1 MSFIFPYFK
10 SYKRILALTLWL
22 AAINQVFSLLDPQ
35 VFRLIIDRYV
45 TNYQDYDTRSFVIG
59 VWWLLLLSV
68 AVAMVSRIAKNFQ
81 DYFANVMTQNIGMQI
96 YQTSISH
103 AFSLPYSILEDQ
115 QSGQLLDKLNKAR
128 QSIQTFITSLINN
141 VFIAIVGLI
150 FVLIYA
156 STVHRLIAI
165 FYAAV
170 LPLMGGII
178 YTLSK
183 QLKKAQQAIVTET
196 AWLAGATTETIR
208 NVGLVKSLGLEQQE
222 MKRLEMVNTQILWL
236 ELKKIKTVRL
246 IDFSQGTLI
255 NLMRVCLLGTMFWLV
270 YTESIT
276 LGEFFSLYFYSFYIF
291 SPLYML
297 GEVLKNYQEAKASHE
312 IVQDLLSQQ
321 PDMHQQ
327 TATGKIEH
335 IDSLRFSDVSFQYTE
350 GKEVLHAISVEVNR
364 GETIAFVGPSWSG
377 KSTIIKLL
385 LGLYQPTKWS
395 IRINDDEV
403 TTFDPQ
409 QLKWLI
415 GLVSQDTQLFSGT
428 IRQNLQFVHPE
439 ATDDEMIRALDYA
452 QLHDLVN
459 QEAWL
464 DLKIGEGGLKLSG
477 GQKQRLAIAR
487 ALLKDP
493 ELLIFDEATSS
504 LDSLVEAEI
513 TETIK
518 EISWGKQTVS
528 TILIAHRLS
537 TVVHAD
543 RIYVLEKGSIIEQGT
558 HDELLEMKGLYY
570 SLWRQQIGE

>member
-1 MSFIFPYFK
+1 MTFIFRYFR
-10 SYKRILALTLWL
+10 SYKRTLVLTLFL
-22 AAINQVFSLLDPQ
+22 AATNQVFSLLDPQ
-35 VFRLIIDRYV
+35 VFRLIIDNYV
-45 TNYQDYDTRSFVIG
+45 TNYKNYDTRSFVIG

-68 AVAMVSRIAKNFQ
+68 WVAMVSRVAKNFQ

-96 YQTSISH
+96 YQTSITH
-103 AFSLPYSILEDQ
+103 AFSLPYSVLEDQ

-141 VFIAIVGLI
+141 VFVAIVGLI

-156 STVHRLIAI
+156 STVHRLIAV
-165 FYAAV
+165 FYGSV
-170 LPLMGGII
+170 LPIMGTII
-178 YTLSK
+178 YVLSK
-183 QLKKAQQAIVTET
+183 RLKKAQQAIVTET
-196 AWLAGATTETIR
+196 AGLAGATTETIR
-208 NVGLVKSLGLEQQE
+208 NVSLVKSLGLEGQE
-222 MKRLEMVNTQILWL
+222 MRRLEQVNTQILWL

-270 YTESIT
+270 FKESIS

-312 IVQDLLSQQ
+312 ILQELLEQKPELK
-321 PDMHQQ
+321 PD
-327 TATGKIEH
+327 AIRAPIDH
-335 IDSLRFSDVSFQYTE
+335 IDRVTFQQVWFQYMQE
-350 GKEVLHAISVEVNR
+350 KEVLHDINVEVSR
-364 GETIAFVGPSWSG
+364 GQTIAFVWPSGSG

-385 LGLYQPTKWS
+385 LGLYPPTSWS
-395 IRINDDEV
+395 IQINQQPIEMY
-403 TTFDPQ
+403 DPVL
-409 QLKWLI
+409 LKSLV

-439 ATDDEMIRALDYA
+439 ATDEEMIRALSYA
-452 QLHDLVN
+452 QLQDLIAHA
-459 QEAWL
+459 QWL
-464 DLKIGEGGLKLSG
+464 DLKIGEWWLKLSG

-487 ALLKDP
+487 ALLRDP
-493 ELLIFDEATSS
+493 QLLIFDEATSS
-504 LDSLVEAEI
+504 LDSIVEADI

-518 EISWGKQTVS
+518 DISGKNKSLS

-543 RIYVLEKGSIIEQGT
+543 IIYVLEKWRIIEQGT
-558 HDELLEMKGLYY
+558 HEQLIEMKWLYY

>member
-1 MSFIFPYFK
+1 MSFIFRYFR
-10 SYKRILALTLWL
+10 SYKRVLALTLLL
-22 AAINQVFSLLDPQ
+22 AATNQVFSLLDPQ

-59 VWWLLLLSV
+59 VWSLLLLSV
-68 AVAMVSRIAKNFQ
+68 GVAMISRIAKNFQ

-96 YQTSISH
+96 YQTSIRH

-128 QSIQTFITSLINN
+128 QSIQTFIISLINN
-141 VFIAIVGLI
+141 VFVAIVGLV

-156 STVHRLIAI
+156 STVHRLITV

-170 LPLMGGII
+170 IPVMGII
-178 YTLSK
+178 VYTLSR
-183 QLKKAQQAIVTET
+183 QLKKAQQEIVTET
-196 AWLAGATTETIR
+196 AGLAGATTETIR
-208 NVGLVKSLGLEQQE
+208 NVGLVKSLGLEEQE
-222 MKRLEMVNTQILWL
+222 MRRLEEVNTQILWL

-255 NLMRVCLLGTMFWLV
+255 NLMRVALLGTMFWLV

-312 IVQDLLSQQ
+312 IVEDLLNQK
-321 PDMHQQ
+321 PDENYE
-327 TATGKIEH
+327 TASETIEQ
-335 IDSLRFSDVSFQYTE
+335 IESLVFENVSFQYGT
-350 GKEVLHAISVEVNR
+350 GKEVLHTIDVTLQR
-364 GETIAFVGPSWSG
+364 GETIAFVGPSGSG

-385 LGLYQPTKWS
+385 LGLYPPTTWS
-395 IRINDDEV
+395 IRLNEIDIS
-403 TTFDPQ
+403 TYQPQ
-409 QLKWLI
+409 QLKALI

-428 IRQNLQFVHPE
+428 IRQNLQFVLPD
-439 ATDDEMIRALDYA
+439 AADEQMLRALEYA
-452 QLHDLVN
+452 QLNDLLA
-459 QEAWL
+459 QPDWL
-464 DLKIGEGGLKLSG
+464 GLKIGEWGLKLSG

-487 ALLKDP
+487 ALLRDP
-493 ELLIFDEATSS
+493 QLLIFDEATSS

-518 EISWGKQTVS
+518 KISWSTNTLT

-543 RIYVLEKGSIIEQGT
+543 MIYVLEKGTIIEQGT
-558 HDELLEMKGLYY
+558 HEKLLEMKWLYY